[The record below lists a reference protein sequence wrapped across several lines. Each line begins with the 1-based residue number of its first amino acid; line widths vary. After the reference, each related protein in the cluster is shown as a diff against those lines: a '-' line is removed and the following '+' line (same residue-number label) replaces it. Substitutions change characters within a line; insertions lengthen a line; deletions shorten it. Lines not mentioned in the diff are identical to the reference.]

1 MQELADKVWS
11 NAAFHSAAA
20 RLQRSWLAHDI
31 GVRAVERPSL
41 KEAAKIVQASAILA
55 CSKVADHREQA
66 YRSMTSAFDLYGA
79 SELPLD
85 QAARVV
91 FARLSNFPAM
101 ATRPL
106 IRDAKSALPPSLVAE
121 ELVVSDRRTVIRRG
135 HPIVL
140 THYQFG
146 LWRRLIDGR
155 RLAVAAPTS
164 AGKSFVLQN
173 FIAAWMEASGPHTI
187 VYIVP
192 TRALIA
198 QVSADMRKLLGDDGR
213 RSEEIQVITV
223 PLETGQPLPT
233 RAVYVLTQERLRM
246 MLGAHPEF
254 SAQVII
260 VDEAHSVSDGARGIL
275 LQWTVDD
282 LLQRRPMAQL
292 LFASPR
298 IQNLDVFGRMFN
310 LTDIET
316 MPSGD
321 PTVAQNFLVAE
332 FEDADAGNLMIRY
345 VESNRSLTEVGR
357 VELGRRSVT
366 RIEKLVNLA
375 LNLGRGA
382 SNIVYANGAGD
393 AEHIALEIAK
403 QLDRPSTPRRQ
414 ALAQLA
420 AETVHWSYALVP
432 CAKKGVA
439 FHYSNMPTQIRTA
452 VEEAVARGDIDYLV
466 CTTTLLQ
473 GVNLPAKNLFLCRP
487 EKGDH
492 VALESVDFWNLV
504 GRAGRLMKEFQGNI
518 FLIDYDK
525 WRKKPLEQPRY
536 ANVVPAM
543 ESAVLQKSA
552 DLLRVIERPDTQ
564 RSELDHVDAVF
575 GRLLNEHFSGSLQ
588 KMLNRIPSYS
598 DETPDALALQNA
610 LAKAALDITLPAGV
624 LRISPNISPHR
635 QQALYN
641 ILHTKAAGSRA
652 EALALV
658 PRHPN
663 DRDAYQSY
671 AGILEICHRVIEGRP
686 DTSRLHL
693 FLALMAVFWMR
704 GRPLPQIVQNQLRR
718 NPHRDR
724 REVIRNT
731 LDLVEKRVRY
741 QCVRLFS
748 CYGAVLAEVLH
759 SVGRA
764 DLANALPSIPLFLE
778 LGASDKTTLSLMSH
792 GLSRATATR
801 LTPRA
806 PSRELGTDDA
816 LEWLLQAPI
825 ETYRLPSLLLDEILA
840 VRGEEPGTVP
850 LEAGK
855 DDDRGTEI

>member
-20 RLQRSWLAHDI
+20 RLQKSWLAHDI
-31 GVRAVERPSL
+31 GLGGDDRPGL
-41 KEAAKIVQASAILA
+41 DEAARIVQASAILA

-91 FARLSNFPAM
+91 LARLSNFPAM
-101 ATRPL
+101 ATRPS
-106 IRDAKSALPPSLVAE
+106 IRNAKSALPPSLVTE
-121 ELVVSDRRTVIRRG
+121 ELVVSDRRTIIQRG
-135 HPIVL
+135 RPLVL

-146 LWRRLIDGR
+146 LWRRLINGHR
-155 RLAVAAPTS
+155 VAVAAPTS
-164 AGKSFVLQN
+164 AGKSFVLQT
-173 FIAAWMEASGPHTI
+173 FIAARLETPGPHTI

-198 QVSADMRKLLGDDGR
+198 QVSGDIRKILGIDVRDS
-213 RSEEIQVITV
+213 SEVEVVTV
-223 PLETGQPLPT
+223 PIEAGQPIPA

-246 MLGAHPEF
+246 MLAAHPDF
-254 SAQVII
+254 SAQVVI

-282 LLQRRPMAQL
+282 LIERNPSAQL

-298 IQNLDVFGRMFN
+298 IKNLEVFGRMFD
-310 LTDIET
+310 LTDIIT

-321 PTVAQNFLVAE
+321 PTVAQNFLIAE
-332 FEDADAGNLMIRY
+332 FDDVDRGDLRINY
-345 VESNRSLTEVGR
+345 VEPNRALTEVGR
-357 VELGRRSVT
+357 VILDCRSVT
-366 RIEKLVNLA
+366 RVEKLVNLA
-375 LNLGRGA
+375 LHVGRGA

-393 AEHIALEIAK
+393 AERIALAIAAK
-403 QLDRPSTPRRQ
+403 LDRSPTPRRQ

-420 AETVHWSYALVP
+420 AETVHWSYALVA

-452 VEEAVARGDIDYLV
+452 VEEAVSRGDIDYLV

-473 GVNLPAKNLFLCRP
+473 GVNLPAKNIFLCRP
-487 EKGDH
+487 EKGDK

-518 FLIDYDK
+518 FLIDYAR

-536 ANVVPAM
+536 ATVVPAI
-543 ESAVLQKSA
+543 ESAILAKRD
-552 DLLRVIERPDTQ
+552 DLMRVVAHPETQ
-564 RSELDHVDAVF
+564 RAELDHVDAVF

-588 KMLNRIPSYS
+588 SMLHRIPGYREDSPNAI
-598 DETPDALALQNA
+598 DLQNA
-610 LAKAALDITLPAGV
+610 LTQAALSITLPASV

-641 ILHTKAAGSRA
+641 ILQAKACRSRA
-652 EALALV
+652 EALTLI
-658 PRHPN
+658 PKHPN

-671 AGILEICHRVIEGRP
+671 ADILEICHQTVEGRP
-686 DTSRLHL
+686 DTSRLHR

-718 NPHRDR
+718 NPERDR
-724 REVIRNT
+724 REVIRDT
-731 LDLVEKRVRY
+731 LDLIEKRVRY

-748 CYGAVLAEVLH
+748 CYGAVLAQVLQN
-759 SVGRA
+759 VGQA
-764 DLANALPSIPLFLE
+764 DLANVLPSIPLFLE
-778 LGASDKTTLSLMSH
+778 LGASDKTTLSLMSL

-806 PSRELGTDDA
+806 PTRDLGTDDA

-825 ETYRLPSLLLDEILA
+825 ETYKLPTLLLDEILEI
-840 VRGEEPGTVP
+840 RGEKPEATEP
-850 LEAGK
+850 EATRG
-855 DDDRGTEI
+855 DDAEL

>member
-11 NAAFHSAAA
+11 NDAFHAAAA

-31 GVRAVERPSL
+31 GIGAVDRPSL
-41 KEAAKIVQASAILA
+41 NEAAQIVQASAILA

-91 FARLSNFPAM
+91 LARLSNFPAM

-121 ELVVSDRRTVIRRG
+121 ELVVSDRRTVTRRG
-135 HPIVL
+135 HPLVL

-155 RLAVAAPTS
+155 RIAVAAPTS

-173 FIAAWMEASGPHTI
+173 FIVARMEAPGPHTI

-198 QVSADMRKLLGDDGR
+198 QVSADIRKLLGNDGPG
-213 RSEEIQVITV
+213 SEIQVITV

-233 RAVYVLTQERLRM
+233 RAVYVFTQERLRM

-282 LLQRRPMAQL
+282 LLQRQPTAQL

-310 LTDIET
+310 LTDIVT

-321 PTVAQNFLVAE
+321 PTVAQNFLLAD
-332 FEDADAGNLMIRY
+332 FDDADTGNLTIRY
-345 VESNRSLTEVGR
+345 VEPNRTLTEVSR
-357 VELGRRSVT
+357 MALQRRSVT

-375 LNLGRGA
+375 LSLGRGA

-403 QLDRPSTPRRQ
+403 RLDRSPTPRRQ

-420 AETVHWSYALVP
+420 AETVHWSYALVA

-452 VEEAVARGDIDYLV
+452 VEEAVARGDVDYLV

-487 EKGDH
+487 EKGDR

-536 ANVVPAM
+536 ATVVPAM
-543 ESAVLQKSA
+543 ESAVLQKRA
-552 DLLRVIERPDTQ
+552 ELLRVVERPETQ

-588 KMLNRIPSYS
+588 NMLNRIPGYN
-598 DETPDALALQNA
+598 DDTPDSLILRNA
-610 LAKAALDITLPAGV
+610 LAKAALGITLPTGV

-635 QQALYN
+635 QQALYD
-641 ILHTKAAGSRA
+641 ILHSKAVKSRA
-652 EALALV
+652 DALALV
-658 PRHPN
+658 PKHPN
-663 DRDAYQSY
+663 DREAYQSY
-671 AGILEICHRVIEGRP
+671 AGILEICHQVIEGRP
-686 DTSRLHL
+686 ETSRLHR
-693 FLALMAVFWMR
+693 FLALIAVFWMR

-718 NPHRDR
+718 NPDRDR
-724 REVIRNT
+724 REVIRDT

-759 SVGRA
+759 NVEHA

-850 LEAGK
+850 PESGE
-855 DDDRGTEI
+855 DDDRGAVI

>member
-20 RLQRSWLAHDI
+20 RLQRAWLAHDI
-31 GVRAVERPSL
+31 GIGTVDPPSL
-41 KEAAKIVQASAILA
+41 NEAAQIVQASAILA

-66 YRSMTSAFDLYGA
+66 YRSMTSAFELYGA

-91 FARLSNFPAM
+91 LARLSNFPAM

-106 IRDAKSALPPSLVAE
+106 IRDAKLALPPSLVAE
-121 ELVVSDRRTVIRRG
+121 ELVVSDRRTVTRRG
-135 HPIVL
+135 QPLVL

-146 LWRRLIDGR
+146 LWRRLMDGR
-155 RLAVAAPTS
+155 RIAVAAPTS

-173 FIAAWMEASGPHTI
+173 FIAARMEAPGPHTI

-198 QVSADMRKLLGDDGR
+198 QVSADIRKILGNDGP
-213 RSEEIQVITV
+213 SLEEIEVLTV

-233 RAVYVLTQERLRM
+233 RAVYVFTQERLRM
-246 MLGAHPEF
+246 MLGAHPGF

-282 LLQRRPMAQL
+282 LLQRQPSAQL

-310 LTDIET
+310 LTDIVT

-321 PTVAQNFLVAE
+321 PTVAQNFLVVE
-332 FEDADAGNLMIRY
+332 FDDADAGNLTIRY
-345 VESNRSLTEVGR
+345 VEPNRTLTEVGR
-357 VELGRRSVT
+357 VELGLRSVT

-375 LNLGRGA
+375 LSLGRGA

-403 QLDRPSTPRRQ
+403 RLDRSPTPRRQ

-420 AETVHWSYALVP
+420 AETVHWSYALVA
-432 CAKKGVA
+432 CAKMGVA

-452 VEEAVARGDIDYLV
+452 VEEAVARGDVDYLV

-487 EKGDH
+487 EKGDR

-536 ANVVPAM
+536 ATVVPAM
-543 ESAVLQKSA
+543 DSAILQKRA
-552 DLLRVIERPDTQ
+552 ELLRVVERPETQ

-575 GRLLNEHFSGSLQ
+575 GRLLNEHLSGSLQ
-588 KMLNRIPSYS
+588 NILNRIPGYN
-598 DETPDALALQNA
+598 DETPDSLILRNA
-610 LAKAALDITLPAGV
+610 LAKAALGITLRTGV

-635 QQALYN
+635 QQALYE
-641 ILHTKAAGSRA
+641 ILYSKAVKSRA
-652 EALALV
+652 DALAFV
-658 PRHPN
+658 PKHPN
-663 DRDAYQSY
+663 DREAYQSY

-686 DTSRLHL
+686 DTSRLHR

-704 GRPLPQIVQNQLRR
+704 GRPLPHIVQNQLRR
-718 NPHRDR
+718 NPDRDR
-724 REVIRNT
+724 REVIRDT

-759 SVGRA
+759 NVEHA
-764 DLANALPSIPLFLE
+764 ELANALPSIPLFLE

-816 LEWLLQAPI
+816 LAWLLQAPI

-850 LEAGK
+850 PEAGE
-855 DDDRGTEI
+855 DDNKGAMI